1 MLKQLQHNRFRTGN
15 EINSLTACYWYVP
28 TAKNM
33 ARIGNQVDSL
43 YKRPWNNY
51 A

>member
-15 EINSLTACYWYVP
+15 EINSLTRCYWYVQIEIS
-28 TAKNM
+28 M
-33 ARIGNQVDSL
+33 APIGNREDSL
-43 YKRPWNNY
+43 YKRPRNNY